1 MTLGRRQ
8 NTTQEAWEAA
18 WNRPDLFPD
27 AELDRLLDEA
37 VREVREV
44 TSGKRAAI
52 AWSGGKDS
60 LALQVVAQRA
70 GVLDGV
76 LALTQLEYPA
86 FLAWLAQHQPG
97 WVRTVNT
104 GQGLLWLRDHPSMLF
119 PQDAATNAKWYRQ
132 VQHAAQ
138 DLYFWGKALD
148 VLILGRRKAEGNF
161 CGKDGLYANRGGTL
175 RHSPLRDW
183 PHEAVLQLVRR
194 EGLSLP
200 PFYAMRDGWVTGTGP
215 WPQRPYAKDVDD
227 GFAQTWE
234 IDPEIVREAATVLP
248 SARQFMAARGL
259 T

>member
-1 MTLGRRQ
+1 VTLGRRQ
-8 NTTQEAWEAA
+8 NTTQEAWDAA
-18 WNRPDLFPD
+18 WARPDLYPD
-27 AELDRLLDEA
+27 ADLDRLLDEA
-37 VREVREV
+37 VREVQAV
-44 TSGKRAAI
+44 TLGKRAAI

-76 LALTQLEYPA
+76 LALTQLEYPS
-86 FLAWLAQHQPG
+86 FLAWLVQHQPD

-104 GQGLLWLRDHPSMLF
+104 GQGLLWLRDHPAMLF
-119 PQDAATNAKWYRQ
+119 PQDAATNAKWYRL

-138 DLYFWGKALD
+138 DLYFRGKGLD

-183 PHEAVLQLVRR
+183 PHEAVLQLIKR
-194 EGLSLP
+194 EGLALP

-215 WPQRPYAKDVDD
+215 WPQRPYAQGVDD
-227 GFAQTWE
+227 GYAQTWA

-248 SARQFMAARGL
+248 SARQFMDARGL